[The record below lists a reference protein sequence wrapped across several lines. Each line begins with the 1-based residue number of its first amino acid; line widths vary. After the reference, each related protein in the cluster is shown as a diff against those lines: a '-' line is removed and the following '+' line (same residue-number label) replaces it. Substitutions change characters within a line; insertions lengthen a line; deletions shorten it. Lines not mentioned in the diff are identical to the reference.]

1 MQCPQSLQNKRP
13 PSPREAEVYPPSVG
27 VVGISVFP
35 QAPLAQVGSFA

>member
-1 MQCPQSLQNKRP
+1 MQYTLSLQNKLP
-13 PSPREAEVYPPSVG
+13 PSPREAEFYPPSVV